1 MNKLHFFKYI
11 FLSSLLFSVFFAL
24 GQEYARPIRW
34 NPFQNSSNNPN
45 LKPARTTATTLNLPF
60 FEDFTGYS
68 ASPDSNKWQDYL
80 VYINN
85 TMGASPVSRGVAT
98 FDALNANG
106 IPYDSFSNTNRAY
119 ADSLTSQNIDL
130 STYGPGDSVYLSFFY
145 QPQGNGFHP
154 LLPDSL
160 ILYMKNHFGDFVK
173 VWAVSG
179 TAIKPFQQVMI
190 PIIDSF
196 YFHNE
201 FQLRFV
207 NIAALYWADAVWNVD
222 YIRLDA
228 NRSAGDTM
236 VTDIAFSGTPTFLL
250 NDYTSMPYSQFKVNP
265 AAEIVPQVSD
275 SIRNNSPSAES
286 VDYAMTV
293 RDIGTGSVLAT
304 SPLSNTLADEYSTQ
318 QVTQPLSIATYPT
331 YPANIPVTFE
341 TKYYLRTLVPF
352 GPTVNDTAIRYQRFD
367 NYLAYDDGT
376 AEKSYYLNLFS
387 SLPGKIAIEY
397 HLNKPDTL
405 RGMAIYFGRQIPFSS
420 SKLFAIYVYSALAG
434 INGATN
440 DIKIDSTDLLAPA
453 YADSVNHFWYYTFEK
468 PVLLPA
474 GTFYAGT
481 LQPLGGISD
490 SLYFGLDVNRIGT
503 NHAYFNVTGR
513 WEPSLISGAIMMRPL
528 LGRSVSGSYV
538 DNYFVTHNSWDVFP
552 NPAKDKIHFRLNS
565 DAATHYRITDLQ
577 GRLLL
582 SDVITNGK
590 VADISALAPG
600 MYFVSLINDGV
611 PSSTQKIIKL

>member
-1 MNKLHFFKYI
+1 MFF
-11 FLSSLLFSVFFAL
+11 VF

-34 NPFQNSSNNPN
+34 NPFQKSSNNPF
-45 LKPARTTATTLNLPF
+45 LHTARTTAAIINLPF

-68 ASPDSNKWQDYL
+68 ASPDSNKWKDYQ

-85 TMGASPVSRGVAT
+85 TMGASPISRGVAT

-119 ADSLTSQNIDL
+119 ADSLTSQDIDL
-130 STYGPGDSVYLSFFY
+130 SPFKPADSVYLSFFY

-160 ILYMKNHFGDFVK
+160 ILYMKNHFDDFVK

-190 PIIDSF
+190 PITDSF
-196 YFHNE
+196 YFHGT
-201 FQLRFV
+201 FQFRFV

-228 NRSAGDTM
+228 HRSAGDT
-236 VTDIAFSGTPTFLL
+236 VVSDIAFSSTPTFLL
-250 NDYTSMPYSQFKVNP
+250 NDYTSMPYSQFKANP
-265 AAEIVPQVSD
+265 TSEIVPQVSD
-275 SIRNNSPSAES
+275 SIRNNAPSSES
-286 VDYAMTV
+286 VDYGMVV
-293 RDIGTGSVLAT
+293 RDMGSGAVLAT
-304 SPLSNTLADEYSTQ
+304 SPLDNTLANKYRTM
-318 QVTQPLSIATYPT
+318 QVTEPLAIASYPT

-341 TKYYLRTLVPF
+341 TKYYLRTLLPF
-352 GPTVNDTAIRYQRFD
+352 GPTVNDTAIRYQHFD
-367 NYLAYDDGT
+367 NYLSYDDGT
-376 AEKSYYLNLFS
+376 AEKSYYLNLFP
-387 SLPGKIAIEY
+387 SLPGKIGIEY

-434 INGATN
+434 INGALN
-440 DIKIDSTDLLAPA
+440 DVKIDSTDLLAPA
-453 YADSVNHFWYYTFEK
+453 YADSVNHFWYYTFDK
-468 PVLLPA
+468 PILLPA

-490 SLYFGLDVNRIGT
+490 SLYFGLDVNRIGS

-538 DNYFVTHNSWDVFP
+538 DDIFVAGNSWDVFP
-552 NPAKDKIHFRLNS
+552 NPAQNKIRFRLKGDEN
-565 DAATHYRITDLQ
+565 ARYRITDLQ

-582 SDVITNGK
+582 SGTITNGSE
-590 VADISALAPG
+590 ADISELAQG
-600 MYFVSLINDGV
+600 MYFVSLISDGL
-611 PSSTQKIIKL
+611 PASTQKIIKL